1 MTIVLLNI
9 IIIVGLRDRKQ
20 VHYNYLLF
28 FFFTMYNDNWIYM
41 NDVPEPL
48 SASSFT

>member
-20 VHYNYLLF
+20 VHYNYFFNKFL
-28 FFFTMYNDNWIYM
+28 FFFTMYNDN
-41 NDVPEPL
+41 
-48 SASSFT
+48 